1 MIALFIVGFI
11 AILAFMA
18 IPYRIFK
25 AHKTGDAEVG
35 DYAFIV
41 FLVFLAV
48 FTIVVLVYFQ
58 E

>member
-1 MIALFIVGFI
+1 MIALVIVGFV
-11 AILAFMA
+11 AVFAFMA
-18 IPYRIFK
+18 IPYRIFQ
-25 AHKTGDAEVG
+25 AHKEGDAEVG

-41 FLVFLAV
+41 FLVFLAI